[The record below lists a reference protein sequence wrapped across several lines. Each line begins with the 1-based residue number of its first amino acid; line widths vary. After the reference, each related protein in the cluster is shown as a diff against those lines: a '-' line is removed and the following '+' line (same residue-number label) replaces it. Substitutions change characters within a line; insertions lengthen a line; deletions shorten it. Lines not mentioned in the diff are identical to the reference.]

1 MTPERH
7 ISEAELHAYVDGELA
22 AEDRAEVEALLAANP
37 AEALLVRDIRDL
49 HEALARRYASPLAAP
64 VPERMQQVLARM
76 PVHGGGEH
84 SSSKRRWMA
93 VAAAA
98 LIAAMAS
105 AAGYVVRDLTAGAR
119 RPEMAFIASAIGA
132 HSVYVP
138 EARHPVEVGAAEET
152 HLVQWLTKRLGT
164 NVRAPTLLSL
174 GWKLVGGRLL
184 PDRGLPAAQFMYE
197 DGAGR
202 RLTLYVRK
210 EAGFNDTAFQFAE
223 RDGFAAFYWVD
234 RPLAYAIAG
243 RLGRDELLALAN
255 AVYGQLE
262 QH

>member
-7 ISEAELHAYVDGELA
+7 ISEAELHAYLDGELT
-22 AEDRAEVEALLAANP
+22 AEDRAELEALLAVNP
-37 AEALLVRDIRDL
+37 AEALLVHDIRDL
-49 HEALARRYASPLAAP
+49 HEAMAQQYAGLLAAP
-64 VPERMQQVLARM
+64 VPERLQQVLARM
-76 PVHGGGEH
+76 PEHGRAEH
-84 SSSKRRWMA
+84 SSSKRRWLA

-98 LIAAMAS
+98 VIAAMAG
-105 AAGYVVRDLTAGAR
+105 AAGYALRELTAAR
-119 RPEMAFIASAIGA
+119 RPETQLIASAIGA

-138 EARHPVEVGAAEET
+138 EVRHPVEVGAAEET
-152 HLVQWLTKRLGT
+152 HLVQWLTKRLGV
-164 NVRAPTLLSL
+164 NVRAPALLSL

-210 EAGFNDTAFQFAE
+210 ETGLNDTAFQFAE

-243 RLGRDELLALAN
+243 RLGRDELLGLAN
-255 AVYGQLE
+255 TIYGQLE
-262 QH
+262 QR